1 MSQISVIIPSY
12 NRRHLL
18 GYTINSIL
26 NQTLP
31 PYEVIVVDDNSTDG
45 TISWLEEQYKS
56 KVKIIKNVG
65 KGPGAARNTGLNIAK
80 GKYIQFFDSD
90 DLLSNNKFEVQLQL
104 LQNKTDTFVYGP
116 YAIATAPPDDWNLTD
131 AILQYYPFPGDNLLK
146 WIYRGWCSITQACLF
161 PRELIEKVGPW
172 REDIHTHEDREYWY
186 RVAKTISSTPLHENK
201 SCTVYRQH
209 ENQLTLKTER
219 QLQRSLDAIIV
230 DQGILNNNDKIDFVS
245 KLLLKARINATKAYI
260 NQECGQN
267 DFEASHLYTTIHRVS
282 NKIGRIRSHNNWEP
296 MHGAITDKELFRRYI
311 KKATY

>member
-45 TISWLEEQYKS
+45 TIGWLEEQYKS
-56 KVKIIKNVG
+56 KLKIIKNVG

-186 RVAKTISSTPLHENK
+186 RVAKTVSSAPLHENK

-230 DQGILNNNDKIDFVS
+230 DQEILNNNDIIDFVS
-245 KLLLKARINATKAYI
+245 KLLLKARINATKDFI
-260 NQECGQN
+260 NNLTSEN
-267 DFEASHLYTTIHRVS
+267 KYKTSVIYKATHRINS
-282 NKIGRIRSHNNWEP
+282 KINRLRTSSNWEK
-296 MHGAITDKELFRRYI
+296 MHGTTTDYRIFMDYI
-311 KKATY
+311 KNVQM